1 MTFAAALQGKTL
13 DRDFETKAVNTIRM
27 LAADAVQQAN
37 SGHPGMPM
45 GMAQAAFV
53 LWTRYLR
60 YNPTNPHWPNRDRFV
75 LSAGHGSMLLYALL
89 YLTGYDL
96 PLEELKNFRQWG
108 SKTPGHPEYGHT
120 PGVETTTGPLGQG
133 FANGVGMALA
143 THWLAQRFNRPGYNI
158 VDHYIYAIVSDGDLM
173 EGIASEAASLAGHL
187 KLGRLIYLYDDNHIT
202 IDGSTEVAYTE
213 DWAKRFEAY
222 GWHVQKVDGLD
233 GEAVAQAIEAAQAD
247 PRPSIIGCRTVIGY
261 GSPNKAGTSKVHGE
275 ALGEDELKRTKEN
288 LGWPLEPRFYVPDDV
303 LQFFRQAV
311 PRGQELEAEHQALLE
326 AYSREYPAEAAE
338 YRQFMAGELPEGW
351 QESVPPFPAG
361 KAVATRNASGAVINA
376 LAKAIP
382 NLIGGSADLAGSN
395 KTTIDGSPFLAPG
408 DYSGRNIHFG
418 VREHGM
424 AGILNGMA
432 LHGGVIPYGGTF
444 LVFSDYARPSMRLAA
459 LMGIRVIY
467 VMTHD
472 SIGLG
477 EDGPT
482 HQPIEHLAALR
493 AIPNMTVIR
502 PADANE
508 TIYAWIA
515 ALQNTQGPTVLAL
528 TRQNLPVYDRAAEG
542 LGEASGL
549 LRGGYVFFEQAED
562 GLDLV
567 LISTGS
573 EVDIAYQAAKA
584 LAAEGVGV
592 RVVSL
597 PSWELFQKQEEAYR
611 QQVLPPGVP
620 RLAIEAATPFGW
632 ERWVGNDK
640 SRGDIIGIDHFG
652 ASAPYQRIYQEFGLT
667 PERLAERAR
676 QLLAQSQPS
685 RA

>member
-1 MTFAAALQGKTL
+1 
-13 DRDFETKAVNTIRM
+13 
-27 LAADAVQQAN
+27 
-37 SGHPGMPM
+37 
-45 GMAQAAFV
+45 AAFV

-158 VDHYIYAIVSDGDLM
+158 VDHHIYAIVSDGDLM

-247 PRPSIIGCRTVIGY
+247 PRPSIIGCRMVIGY

-351 QESVPPFPAG
+351 QESIPPFPAG

-652 ASAPYQRIYQEFGLT
+652 ASAPYQRIYQECGLT

>member
-213 DWAKRFEAY
+213 DWAKRFDAY

-351 QESVPPFPAG
+351 QESIPPFPAG